1 MKEYGLEKKD
11 RLSEAGETQFCKVA
25 FHHELEDVLGSAGM
39 GIWAIEMVDGEH
51 PRFYIDDTARNI
63 MGITQALSPEEVYDF
78 WERNVMPSELDSV
91 KASVNEMISNGK
103 SENTYAWIHPVKGK
117 IYVRCGGTL
126 DKSYTKGIRIR
137 GYHQDVTKIQSI
149 KEEKERELKNN
160 IENQSI
166 MAALCEEYISVYYV
180 NLDKDSYEIKKRGGF
195 ANQGEIFRLKT
206 YTEVIK
212 AYVDNFVRED
222 EREDFMEN
230 LSVHKLS
237 EFFKNHD
244 DFIFRYRA
252 SENPGG
258 QSNFEIHAV
267 RVGKGENSTS
277 HTIILAFRC
286 IDAIVKR
293 ENIQRE
299 KLKSALDQAKKANAA
314 KSSFL
319 SRMSHDIRTPI
330 NGILGLIE
338 MSDRN
343 PDNMEKQQEYRDKE
357 RVVANHLL
365 SLVNDV
371 LDVSK
376 LEDDKIELAHEPIDM
391 RKLVN
396 EIYTLSSIRASEEGI
411 LIYADEI
418 NNALEYPYVF
428 GSEVHIKQIFVN
440 ILSNAIKYN
449 KPGGSISTST
459 VVVSKDND
467 HVVYRTT
474 IKDTGIG
481 MSPQYIKHI
490 FEPFSQEHSNARSHY
505 QGTGLGMA
513 IVKSLVDKMKGT
525 ITVES
530 TPGKGSTFVVTLPYD
545 INHDPAAGDQKEN
558 KNCDISGMK
567 VLLVE
572 DNELNMEIATFI
584 LEDNGVLVTKAH
596 DGKEA
601 VDIYNNNM
609 AGAFDAIL
617 MDIMMP
623 VMDGYTA
630 TKKIRKLQKPDSVS
644 IPIIAMTANAF
655 MDDIKAAKA
664 AGMNEHLSKPVDSKK
679 LSQVLGKYKK

>member
-1 MKEYGLEKKD
+1 
-11 RLSEAGETQFCKVA
+11 
-25 FHHELEDVLGSAGM
+25 
-39 GIWAIEMVDGEH
+39 
-51 PRFYIDDTARNI
+51 
-63 MGITQALSPEEVYDF
+63 
-78 WERNVMPSELDSV
+78 
-91 KASVNEMISNGK
+91 
-103 SENTYAWIHPVKGK
+103 
-117 IYVRCGGTL
+117 
-126 DKSYTKGIRIR
+126 
-137 GYHQDVTKIQSI
+137 
-149 KEEKERELKNN
+149 
-160 IENQSI
+160 
-166 MAALCEEYISVYYV
+166 
-180 NLDKDSYEIKKRGGF
+180 
-195 ANQGEIFRLKT
+195 
-206 YTEVIK
+206 
-212 AYVDNFVRED
+212 
-222 EREDFMEN
+222 
-230 LSVHKLS
+230 
-237 EFFKNHD
+237 
-244 DFIFRYRA
+244 
-252 SENPGG
+252 
-258 QSNFEIHAV
+258 
-267 RVGKGENSTS
+267 
-277 HTIILAFRC
+277 
-286 IDAIVKR
+286 
-293 ENIQRE
+293 
-299 KLKSALDQAKKANAA
+299 
-314 KSSFL
+314 
-319 SRMSHDIRTPI
+319 MSHDIRTPI

-338 MSDRN
+338 MADRN

-391 RKLVN
+391 RKLVD
-396 EIYTLSSIRASEEGI
+396 EIHTLSSIWASEEGI
-411 LIYADEI
+411 LVYADEV

-428 GSEVHIKQIFVN
+428 GSEVH
-440 ILSNAIKYN
+440 
-449 KPGGSISTST
+449 
-459 VVVSKDND
+459 
-467 HVVYRTT
+467 
-474 IKDTGIG
+474 
-481 MSPQYIKHI
+481 IKHI